1 MKSCCQLAF
10 KYKAVWMNGFLGERL
25 YLRLGTFF
33 FARHFFNL
41 EHSASNVEVALR
53 KRHFYPGFTEFRSN
67 GKIYVAAVTTGTRA
81 HFTAPDYELKVDRV
95 LAKFFEKHAR
105 CWFLESIPIFAG
117 DGQ

>member
-1 MKSCCQLAF
+1 MYVSLRDC
-10 KYKAVWMNGFLGERL
+10 L
-25 YLRLGTFF
+25 YPIVDIYFF
-33 FARHFFNL
+33 VRHFFNL

-67 GKIYVAAVTTGTRA
+67 GKIYVAAVTTGARA

-105 CWFLESIPIFAG
+105 RWFLESIPIFVG